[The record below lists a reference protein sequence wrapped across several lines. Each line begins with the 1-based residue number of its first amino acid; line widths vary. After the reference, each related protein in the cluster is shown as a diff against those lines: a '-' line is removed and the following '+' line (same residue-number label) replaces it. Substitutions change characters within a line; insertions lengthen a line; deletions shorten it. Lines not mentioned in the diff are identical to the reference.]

1 MNNDKQTPEHSNDVD
16 NALSKESSA
25 VSETRDPLAELAKLI
40 GLDDEVVPPPQSF
53 DRVQRVE
60 PVFAVAQTQSEPFS
74 VTQVPET
81 FVSQPPAAPSP
92 LVELENHLVQ
102 DSFVSEETP
111 FAPARGK
118 SDARSFHED
127 HDVGIDQS
135 ALFAEMD
142 RELSGVI
149 ENLVPP
155 VAVPAV
161 AAESRVQ
168 LSPSHE
174 DEILQPL
181 PAFLQAHRGVA
192 TPSVTSSASETQ
204 SLFSQPENHHLFQV
218 EPVADVVETD
228 KEAPFFSFGQSPVE
242 PSQERFLTETSPLAS
257 QFKPKAKNIL
267 VVAVVMGVAAVG
279 ALTAFLFRGATQ
291 VVSSNGL
298 PVIVSDKTPVKVSP
312 ENPGGSEIP
321 NLNKQVY
328 ERSKEEAPS
337 KVVSREEQPVDMSRL
352 PRVILANPT
361 APGGANPIPAEVP
374 PPKTS
379 TDAKPLVEEPKKV
392 KTVTLRA
399 DGTPV
404 EESSKKTVIAQPV
417 PKPDTKTT
425 DTKDTSKQQA
435 RLETPAQRPVTAP
448 SPVVAKPEPASST
461 PTSAPLSLAP
471 KRTADVAMQKPSET
485 APASP
490 ARSEVVPSGSVMVQL
505 SSLRSEQEARST
517 FANLAKKHGALSG
530 LSPKIVPVTLGDK
543 GTFYRLQ
550 VGPFDAQRATSVCN
564 TIKSGGGS
572 CLIQR

>member
-1 MNNDKQTPEHSNDVD
+1 MNNDKQTPEHLNDVE
-16 NALSKESSA
+16 NALPKESSA
-25 VSETRDPLAELAKLI
+25 ASETRDPLAELAKLI
-40 GLDDEVVPPPQSF
+40 GLDDEIVPPPQSF
-53 DRVQRVE
+53 DRVHRVE
-60 PVFAVAQTQSEPFS
+60 PVFAVNQTQSEPFS
-74 VTQVPET
+74 AAQVSET
-81 FVSQPPAAPSP
+81 FVSQSPPAQSP
-92 LVELENHLVQ
+92 LVELESHLVQ
-102 DSFVSEETP
+102 DAFVSEESP
-111 FAPARGK
+111 FAPVK
-118 SDARSFHED
+118 SPSDDHSFHDD

-155 VAVPAV
+155 VAVPA

-181 PAFLQAHRGVA
+181 PAFLQAHRAVS
-192 TPSVTSSASETQ
+192 TPSVTSSTSETQ
-204 SLFSQPENHHLFQV
+204 SLFSQPETNHLFQV

-228 KEAPFFSFGQSPVE
+228 KEAPFFSFGQSPIE
-242 PSQERFLTETSPLAS
+242 TSQERFLTESSPLAS

-361 APGGANPIPAEVP
+361 APGGANPIPSEVP

-404 EESSKKTVIAQPV
+404 EETSKKIVVAQPV

-435 RLETPAQRPVTAP
+435 RLETPVQRPVTAP
-448 SPVVAKPEPASST
+448 TPVVTKPEAASST
-461 PTSAPLSLAP
+461 AINAPLSLAP
-471 KRTADVAMQKPSET
+471 KRTADTALQKSSET
-485 APASP
+485 APASVT
-490 ARSEVVPSGSVMVQL
+490 RSEVIPSGSAMVQL
-505 SSLRSEQEARST
+505 SSLRSEQEARTT

-530 LSPKIVPVTLGDK
+530 LTPKIVPVTLGDK

-550 VGPFDAQRATSVCN
+550 VGPFDAQRANSVCN
-564 TIKSGGGS
+564 NIKSGGGS